1 MILVRSRKL
10 CVTKASSAQREQFLC
25 NEADFD
31 AECPAARPLL
41 PGTLTF
47 HRVFGRPYCSAAF
60 FPATML
66 LKTPLW
72 SKSSG
77 SSTVVALPL
86 AA

>member
-31 AECPAARPLL
+31 AECPVAQSTR
-41 PGTLTF
+41 PGTLDSIGDS
-47 HRVFGRPYCSAAF
+47 GRLYFSAAF